1 MKEVGKIHLRGEHE
15 KDPHDVVNRSR
26 SKATATKPLCYC
38 DAEVI
43 RDDPRNGGTEPNLT
57 S

>member
-15 KDPHDVVNRSR
+15 KDLCDVVNRLR
-26 SKATATKPLCYC
+26 SKATATKTLCYC

-43 RDDPRNGGTEPNLT
+43 RDDPRNGGTEPSVT